1 MPNVTEILGYA
12 SAQAEPDWDGI
23 ISSWDVRIGD
33 CTGFDSGDVFGDNE
47 LGLYNLVQLVQTGSS
62 TANQSAADNSTT
74 TSFAERVGVITKSRS
89 PYKTWEIVC
98 LATIV
103 ALQVYSLIQFHFVGF
118 SAFAAM
124 QRQAQDVL
132 HELFLCRELA

>member
-1 MPNVTEILGYA
+1 MPNVTEIVGYA
-12 SAQAEPDWDGI
+12 SPQAEPDWDGI

-33 CTGFDSGDVFGDNE
+33 CTGFDSSDVFGDND
-47 LGLYNLVQLVQTGSS
+47 LGLYNLVQLVQTWSS
-62 TANQSAADNSTT
+62 TANQSAADNLTT

-118 SAFAAM
+118 VAFAALKKGKLRM
-124 QRQAQDVL
+124 Y
-132 HELFLCRELA
+132 C